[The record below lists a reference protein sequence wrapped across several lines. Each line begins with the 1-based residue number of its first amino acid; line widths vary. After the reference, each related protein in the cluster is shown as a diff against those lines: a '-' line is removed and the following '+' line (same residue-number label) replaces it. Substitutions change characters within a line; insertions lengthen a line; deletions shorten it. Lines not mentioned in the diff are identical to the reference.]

1 LRDTQS
7 RSDAWTAK
15 GDIPIE
21 KRMKVNQSSL
31 VLLAGEEND
40 DDWPA
45 GPSDMHNAGIP
56 NLGTANVFPIHGP
69 GCPVAILTYNG
80 IAKRNGKTVV
90 SAPAADSLSNT

>member
-1 LRDTQS
+1 
-7 RSDAWTAK
+7 
-15 GDIPIE
+15 
-21 KRMKVNQSSL
+21 
-31 VLLAGEEND
+31 
-40 DDWPA
+40 
-45 GPSDMHNAGIP
+45 MHNAGIP